1 MKVWAEE
8 FNKARSDEKRQ
19 VPMLYLANEVLHT
32 GTKKCPDW
40 VQHFASH
47 LPGCLS
53 KLPTGSV
60 VHQKAQR
67 LAQIWRERDI
77 LGTGISKVYQV
88 LGVAGP
94 SAPPAAG
101 RPSRAPS
108 KGPKSPSKGGQK
120 GAAAGEG
127 AGNHLSPEIEGALRG
142 VAAAGE
148 EAARVTRRCESAL
161 KISLTVSGSIEDI
174 AEAQGML
181 GLFDEALGAQLKA
194 QKALVDAAKAYV
206 EKQNDVAAQI
216 AQQQRKGQQQQ
227 IALQK
232 RIDKL
237 MGGGPED
244 APAEAAGAAA
254 GGSPPKA
261 DAAMDVDTTDAE
273 KLVSSLTERQMT
285 TEEEQALAA
294 ALQDLPQ
301 ESLALLK

>member
-1 MKVWAEE
+1 
-8 FNKARSDEKRQ
+8 
-19 VPMLYLANEVLHT
+19 
-32 GTKKCPDW
+32 
-40 VQHFASH
+40 
-47 LPGCLS
+47 
-53 KLPTGSV
+53 
-60 VHQKAQR
+60 
-67 LAQIWRERDI
+67 
-77 LGTGISKVYQV
+77 
-88 LGVAGP
+88 
-94 SAPPAAG
+94 
-101 RPSRAPS
+101 
-108 KGPKSPSKGGQK
+108 
-120 GAAAGEG
+120 
-127 AGNHLSPEIEGALRG
+127 
-142 VAAAGE
+142 
-148 EAARVTRRCESAL
+148 RRCESAL

>member
-1 MKVWAEE
+1 MWAEE

-101 RPSRAPS
+101 RPSRNVPRQARP
-108 KGPKSPSKGGQK
+108 P
-120 GAAAGEG
+120 GANQRPA
-127 AGNHLSPEIEGALRG
+127 NQ
-142 VAAAGE
+142 
-148 EAARVTRRCESAL
+148 ARACQVLCGRP
-161 KISLTVSGSIEDI
+161 IHW
-174 AEAQGML
+174 
-181 GLFDEALGAQLKA
+181 
-194 QKALVDAAKAYV
+194 
-206 EKQNDVAAQI
+206 
-216 AQQQRKGQQQQ
+216 
-227 IALQK
+227 
-232 RIDKL
+232 
-237 MGGGPED
+237 GGP
-244 APAEAAGAAA
+244 
-254 GGSPPKA
+254 
-261 DAAMDVDTTDAE
+261 T
-273 KLVSSLTERQMT
+273 RQRIGP
-285 TEEEQALAA
+285 LI
-294 ALQDLPQ
+294 LFILF
-301 ESLALLK
+301 

>member
-1 MKVWAEE
+1 MWAEE

-120 GAAAGEG
+120 
-127 AGNHLSPEIEGALRG
+127 
-142 VAAAGE
+142 VAAAW
-148 EAARVTRRCESAL
+148 AL
-161 KISLTVSGSIEDI
+161 RNL
-174 AEAQGML
+174 
-181 GLFDEALGAQLKA
+181 
-194 QKALVDAAKAYV
+194 
-206 EKQNDVAAQI
+206 
-216 AQQQRKGQQQQ
+216 
-227 IALQK
+227 
-232 RIDKL
+232 
-237 MGGGPED
+237 
-244 APAEAAGAAA
+244 AGN
-254 GGSPPKA
+254 KTNL
-261 DAAMDVDTTDAE
+261 AAM
-273 KLVSSLTERQMT
+273 K
-285 TEEEQALAA
+285 
-294 ALQDLPQ
+294 DLGYGK
-301 ESLALLK
+301 ESFFGGWTVP